1 MAPLTSIRPQ
11 GGAAGPQ
18 GWALTAFNAA
28 VSLGG
33 EATDLN
39 SSPQPRGAFLSE
51 LLHLAKERPQTNTAV
66 ARRLVAR
73 ALGLQHR
80 KKERPAVEPPA
91 ALRP

>member
-11 GGAAGPQ
+11 GCSQASGVGSNQ
-18 GWALTAFNAA
+18 FSEAA

-33 EATDLN
+33 EATALN
-39 SSPQPRGAFLSE
+39 SSPHPMGLSFQSSCIWQRRD
-51 LLHLAKERPQTNTAV
+51 HRQVTAV

-80 KKERPAVEPPA
+80 KKERPTVEPPA